1 MVFKLNKLLMLFSL
15 NRREF
20 PGLLNLAQEL
30 GNVSKACKVMGIS
43 RDTFYR
49 YQQSV
54 EEGGVDAL
62 INQSRKVPNHKKR
75 VDPGIEK
82 AIIFYAIEY

>member
-1 MVFKLNKLLMLFSL
+1 MRPKRAK
-15 NRREF
+15 
-20 PGLLNLAQEL
+20 
-30 GNVSKACKVMGIS
+30 S

-54 EEGGVDAL
+54 EGGGVDAL

-82 AIIFYAIEY
+82 AIIFYAIEYRAHGQVRVSKRRPICVAKARSGKL

>member
-1 MVFKLNKLLMLFSL
+1 MRPKRAK
-15 NRREF
+15 
-20 PGLLNLAQEL
+20 
-30 GNVSKACKVMGIS
+30 S